1 MLLLLIGRGV
11 CASTRWQWKT
21 LSRSLTHW
29 CMTARRLRRRGR
41 VVMRMHRVGH
51 SQFAAIGVWLPGVH
65 RLESLACHVPCAR
78 YQSLLWGHLH
88 LSVCP
93 MSRVGFVGPP
103 ASVCMSHVPCG
114 VCNWRT
120 KSCRNF
126 NLSETFFMEC
136 VVDDT
141 VDTLIQKMIRQDNW
155 HKLASGIVREFHAV
169 WRVVTLIIR

>member
-93 MSRVGFVGPP
+93 MSRVGFVTEEQK
-103 ASVCMSHVPCG
+103 VV
-114 VCNWRT
+114 
-120 KSCRNF
+120 
-126 NLSETFFMEC
+126 ETSTWVKRFSWN
-136 VVDDT
+136 VW
-141 VDTLIQKMIRQDNW
+141 LMIRLIRWYKRWYVKITDTNW
-155 HKLASGIVREFHAV
+155 LVELSGSFTRSGEWSPWLYVNC
-169 WRVVTLIIR
+169 VTWSCNGSAAET